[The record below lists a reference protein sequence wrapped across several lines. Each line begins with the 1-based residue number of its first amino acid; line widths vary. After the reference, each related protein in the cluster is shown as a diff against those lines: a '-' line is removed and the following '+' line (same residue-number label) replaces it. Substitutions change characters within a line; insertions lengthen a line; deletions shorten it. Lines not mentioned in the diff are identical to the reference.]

1 MRRFMFAVV
10 ALVMLAVVV
19 GPAVGSAQ
27 SANARVRVVHASPDA
42 PAVDVFVNGQSVLTG
57 VPYFAVSPYLSVPAG
72 AYRFQVTPA
81 GAGLGS
87 AVIDAT
93 ATLAAGTDYTVAAV
107 NTLARIEPL
116 VLVDNNSPPAAQ
128 RTRVRVVHASPDAP
142 AVDIKLAGT
151 DTTVLTAAFKDAA
164 SVEVPG
170 HTSYAF
176 DITPAGSDAV
186 VFTTP
191 DLRFENGWVY
201 TLFATG
207 ELGTGGFWVQS
218 RVDARP

>member
-1 MRRFMFAVV
+1 MRRFLFVTV

-42 PAVDVFVNGQSVLTG
+42 PAVDVYVNGQAVLTG

-87 AVIDAT
+87 TVIDTT

-107 NTLARIEPL
+107 NTLAQIEPL
-116 VLVDNNSPPAAQ
+116 VLVDNNAPPAAQ

-164 SVEVPG
+164 SLEVPG
-170 HTSYAF
+170 
-176 DITPAGSDAV
+176 TPAMRS
-186 VFTTP
+186 T
-191 DLRFENGWVY
+191 LR
-201 TLFATG
+201 
-207 ELGTGGFWVQS
+207 GGRQRCGGVHH
-218 RVDARP
+218 A